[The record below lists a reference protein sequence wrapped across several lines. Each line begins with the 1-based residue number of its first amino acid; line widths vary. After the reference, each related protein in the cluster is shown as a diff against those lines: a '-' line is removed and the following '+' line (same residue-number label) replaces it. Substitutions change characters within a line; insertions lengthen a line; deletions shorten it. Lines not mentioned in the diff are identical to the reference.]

1 MKKLFAL
8 LASAVLAAAAIPRI
22 SPARQNVAAA
32 DKIKIM
38 PAGDSITFG
47 MGDDGGYRKY
57 LDVQLKQKSPT
68 TITMQATAD
77 TRSSI
82 IRADTATA
90 SWRHCKRKTH

>member
-38 PAGDSITFG
+38 PLGEMRYLMEYDN
-47 MGDDGGYRKY
+47 DD
-57 LDVQLKQKSPT
+57 
-68 TITMQATAD
+68 
-77 TRSSI
+77 
-82 IRADTATA
+82 
-90 SWRHCKRKTH
+90 